1 MSSDALPREISEASP
16 VLLLLGGPAGAGKS
30 TLARA
35 WCAARGRAAH
45 VQLDEVR
52 HLIVAGRA
60 DPQQG
65 GSLQG
70 EQYALSVR
78 ATVALARTFVEGGY
92 DVAADDVLEPAAF
105 ERHWRPLLD
114 GLDWRLV
121 IVLPDLEEVLRR
133 SRAREKRVLE
143 LHSRAQHAGCGGWP
157 REYRVDTTSL
167 SIAES
172 LVLVRRASRT

>member
-1 MSSDALPREISEASP
+1 MTGSAPTRHTKQSGG
-16 VLLLLGGPAGAGKS
+16 VVLLLGGPAGAGKS

-60 DPQQG
+60 DPQQPG
-65 GSLQG
+65 PLQS
-70 EQYALSVR
+70 EQYALGVR

-92 DVAADDVLEPAAF
+92 DVAVDDVLEPAAF
-105 ERHWRPLLD
+105 DRYWRTLLD
-114 GLDWRLV
+114 GLAWRLV
-121 IVLPDLEEVLRR
+121 VVLPDLEEVLRR

-143 LHSRAQHAGCGGWP
+143 VHTRAQHAACAGWP
-157 REYRVDTTSL
+157 PAHRIDTTHLRVD
-167 SIAES
+167 ES
-172 LVLVRRASRT
+172 LALVRQVSGT